1 MSTLIRL
8 AWRATAATVFPLVL
22 FVASFSSVRAETFQ
36 FPEDDPVFAI
46 TLPDSWKTKL
56 DPKAHTLSS
65 QPAPDRACVLTLG
78 EMENVDDLSVART
91 ALPKFAATVAK
102 GVGIKDLQ
110 ATQEPLEVKSPRGVR
125 MVMAEFRGT
134 STAGVKMVLTTVAF
148 QPGEDADVFILTGAA
163 SEEENQKVDQESTA
177 IVESIK
183 PI

>member
-1 MSTLIRL
+1 MQPSPRPARRAL
-8 AWRATAATVFPLVL
+8 AAVTAAVLLVG
-22 FVASFSSVRAETFQ
+22 SFSSARAETFR
-36 FPEDDPVFAI
+36 FPGNDPVFSI
-46 TLPDSWKTKL
+46 TFPDSWKTKL
-56 DPKAHTLSS
+56 DLKDHTLSS

-78 EMENVDDLSVART
+78 EMENVDDLTDART
-91 ALPKFAATVAK
+91 ALPKFVANMAK

-134 STAGVKMVLTTVAF
+134 TATGVKMVLTTVAF

-177 IVESIK
+177 IVESIT
-183 PI
+183 PV